1 MKLPKLKLPNWVG
14 NLEIKKTEF
23 DKLYKK
29 HTLDPVL
36 KDAAGRN
43 YNGSQNA
50 NEFFAMWGILSQYI
64 ILRKLKKVRFL
75 EIGAYKGLWALMLS
89 HICDKLKVDYEYT
102 TITKLSQDSS
112 NYLTGPMVYYYNK
125 NKHFKVI
132 DKYSQDP

>member
-29 HTLDPVL
+29 HISDPVL
-36 KDAAGRN
+36 KDATGIN
-43 YNGSQNA
+43 YNGCQNA

-102 TITKLSQDSS
+102 TITKLSQDST
-112 NYLTGPMVYYYNK
+112 NNLTGPMIYYHNK
-125 NKHFKVI
+125 NK
-132 DKYSQDP
+132 